1 MALDIFHFIN
11 SRDIRAHLQKINY
24 QFTALEA
31 AYLVYYNYTATLFE
45 KLAAWQEIIDTM
57 PDCSV
62 EERLNL
68 PYISSIHDFLRRCIY
83 AAESELEGFYR
94 DGDCYS
100 YSEHTPPIGSEDAV
114 WSESP
119 LFADYKTCINRF
131 EQDGFRGDTD
141 FICIRRNTFYRGG
154 NSFFWDGKGELF
166 MNRLGDIL
174 LPPDRNVAGFSITS
188 YFCNMW
194 FDFPTPFR
202 CGDIVHSIDPYA
214 YDRPGGPCVLYY
226 LSTWDRSELLSR
238 GFPSNDSWL
247 QYADK
252 AVASARKSGDC
263 SEMQAYG
270 CGYDAGGQVWIGDYG
285 FAQYLDLEY
294 VTEPLTGKDRLLY
307 SLSSFVKG
315 EIDAEVL
322 LNTSNIIRIEEE
334 YKRQMR
340 QLCYK
345 DDILRAAGLDRS
357 FDRQ

>member
-11 SRDIRAHLQKINY
+11 SRDIRAHLQEINY
-24 QFTALEA
+24 QFTAPEA
-31 AYLVYYNYTATLFE
+31 AYLVYYSYTATLDD
-45 KLAAWQEIIDTM
+45 KLTAWQEIIETM
-57 PDCSV
+57 PDCSMK
-62 EERLNL
+62 ERLNL
-68 PYISSIHDFLRRCIY
+68 PYIPSIHDFLRRCIR
-83 AAESELEGFYR
+83 AVESDLEVFYR

-100 YSEHTPPIGSEDAV
+100 YSEHTPKYGF
-114 WSESP
+114 WSNSP
-119 LFADYKTCINRF
+119 LFANYKTCIRQL
-131 EQDGFRGDTD
+131 EQDRFGKDMDVIR
-141 FICIRRNTFYRGG
+141 IRRHTFYRGSEASG
-154 NSFFWDGKGELF
+154 MIGKKDLLMNKFGE
-166 MNRLGDIL
+166 ML
-174 LPPDRNVAGFSITS
+174 LPPLQDLAGDSITHH
-188 YFCNMW
+188 FFDMW

-202 CGDIVHSIDPYA
+202 CGDIVRSINPYDPA
-214 YDRPGGPCVLYY
+214 EPSVLYY
-226 LSTWDRSELLSR
+226 LGTWDRSELLSR

-247 QYADK
+247 QYADE

-263 SEMQAYG
+263 SEMQAYS

-334 YKRQMR
+334 YKRRMR
-340 QLCYK
+340 QLSYK
-345 DDILRAAGLDRS
+345 DDVLRAAGLDSS